1 MKIDKIFYMKIVIG
15 SDHRGYSLKEKLKKF
30 FKDTSVDYK
39 DAGTNSNDS
48 VDYPD
53 YAKLV
58 GDAIVKDGYDFGILI
73 CGSGIGVSIAANKV
87 KGLRA
92 VNANNNNMAE
102 MARKHNDANV
112 ICFGSDFIDL
122 EKAKR
127 LLEIFINTEFEGG
140 ERHIRRIQKLENN

>member
-1 MKIDKIFYMKIVIG
+1 MKIVIG
-15 SDHRGYSLKEKLKKF
+15 SDHRGFPLKEDLIRF
-30 FKDTSVDYK
+30 FKETSVDFK
-39 DAGTNSNDS
+39 DVGTNSTDS

-53 YAKLV
+53 FAKLV
-58 GDAIVKDGYDFGILI
+58 GDAIVNKGYDFGILI

-92 VNANNNNMAE
+92 VNATSNNMAE

-122 EKAKR
+122 DKAKR
-127 LLEIFINTEFEGG
+127 FLEIFINTEFESG
-140 ERHIRRIQKLENN
+140 ERHLRRIQKLDNN

>member
-1 MKIDKIFYMKIVIG
+1 MKIVIG
-15 SDHRGYSLKEKLKKF
+15 SDHRGYPLKEDLKKF
-30 FKDTSVDYK
+30 FKDTSVEYK
-39 DAGTNSNDS
+39 DVGTDSTES

-53 YAKLV
+53 FAKLA
-58 GDAIVKDGYDFGILI
+58 GEAINKGGYDFGILI

-92 VNANNNNMAE
+92 VNATNNNMAE
-102 MARKHNDANV
+102 MARKHNNANV

-127 LLEIFINTEFEGG
+127 FFEIFINTEFEGG

>member
-1 MKIDKIFYMKIVIG
+1 MKIVIG
-15 SDHRGYSLKEKLKKF
+15 SDHRGFPLKEDLIRF
-30 FKDTSVDYK
+30 FKVTSVDFK
-39 DAGTNSNDS
+39 DVGTNSTDS

-53 YAKLV
+53 FARLV
-58 GDAIVKDGYDFGILI
+58 GDAIVNNGYDFGILI

-92 VNANNNNMAE
+92 VNATSNNMAE

-122 EKAKR
+122 GKAKR
-127 LLEIFINTEFEGG
+127 FLEIFLNTEFESG
-140 ERHIRRIQKLENN
+140 ERHLRRIQKLDNN